1 MHACTGNFTLKP
13 LFIWCGKPC
22 FVAATSK
29 PLWKVCTSQCGCTF
43 FLHFAEEVTESDDED
58 NLSSVLHQRAKMP
71 WRACGK
77 YLSAA
82 GILLLP
88 LLVLSQLLKHTVMVA
103 IDYCLA
109 HWTSDAISGKIEI
122 ELKNC
127 SHCEVCNASF
137 TFLLWF
143 SWWWSHIINLCS
155 KICMQYPIFLVIEPL
170 QPILKVNAFSGP
182 QCNATHSSGL
192 CVILLLLDLLYF
204 HDLPDMPKPCLQ
216 SDFDIIV
223 LFSFSCTVTLSLL
236 SRAFWFYNIG
246 KFQVL

>member
-1 MHACTGNFTLKP
+1 MVRPVLQLP
-13 LFIWCGKPC
+13 LASPYERCVW
-22 FVAATSK
+22 V
-29 PLWKVCTSQCGCTF
+29 SQCGCTF
-43 FLHFAEEVTESDDED
+43 FLHIAEEVTESDDED

-109 HWTSDAISGKIEI
+109 CWTSEAISVKTEL

-127 SHCEVCNASF
+127 SDCEVCNTSF

-143 SWWWSHIINLCS
+143 NQWWSAAVNLCS
-155 KICMQYPIFLVIEPL
+155 KICIWCAIFLVVEPF
-170 QPILKVNAFSGP
+170 QSILKVNAFSGT
-182 QCNATHSSGL
+182 QCNET
-192 CVILLLLDLLYF
+192 D
-204 HDLPDMPKPCLQ
+204 
-216 SDFDIIV
+216 
-223 LFSFSCTVTLSLL
+223 
-236 SRAFWFYNIG
+236 N
-246 KFQVL
+246 